1 MIASKAFIES
11 DIKVEAFLLLAY
23 IVLYFVSYYLEYV
36 VNNRVNLN
44 DKQIKTTEIVLFVA
58 KIYNNKFIKKIA
70 RPFLI
75 GVTVAISFLCLAFL
89 VFPLNE
95 DINIATISL
104 FIIFLGILINI
115 LRKYITL
122 GLVISRVEEYL
133 KDLSHN

>member
-89 VFPLNE
+89 VLPLNE
-95 DINIATISL
+95 DIDIATISL